1 MAEPESELNTPSSIK
16 VISFSTDVESQS
28 SDGNWAAEAKTTD
41 GGDVEEKPT
50 KTRRWSNI
58 AQGHTLKTAGE
69 SIIAGI
75 NLSDAMGGGNTAQRP
90 PSSARRTAAT
100 ESTQLEPVYFGDVV
114 CFGALMGGSNHD
126 GWLRAEGLMVDRVEL
141 SRSGSR
147 GQNATNFDFCQ
158 FRICPA
164 LQHEASDELARVSSR
179 PLSPWWR
186 AAVSRRLVAPPAPP
200 RASVRAR
207 ARLRHRPSP
216 RRPQPRARAPR
227 RAVVSAGVPS

>member
-1 MAEPESELNTPSSIK
+1 MAEPESELETPSSIK
-16 VISFSTDVESQS
+16 VISFSSHAESQS

-50 KTRRWSNI
+50 RTGRWNNI
-58 AQGHTLKTAGE
+58 RQGNTLKTAGE

-75 NLSDAMGGGNTAQRP
+75 NLSNAMGGGNTAQR

-100 ESTQLEPVYFGDVV
+100 ESTQLEPVHFGDVV

-164 LQHEASDELARVSSR
+164 LQHEASDELARVGS
-179 PLSPWWR
+179 
-186 AAVSRRLVAPPAPP
+186 
-200 RASVRAR
+200 
-207 ARLRHRPSP
+207 
-216 RRPQPRARAPR
+216 
-227 RAVVSAGVPS
+227 